1 MELKSKFAVGKYTCE
16 MSYKPDAGHLEA
28 AWTPDVPPAGSFSK
42 KLMAQYRAG
51 RDAFIRRIAAEIGL
65 NVMLVEV

>member
-42 KLMAQYRAG
+42 KLMTQYRAG
-51 RDAFIRRIAAEIGL
+51 RDAFIRRIADEIGL